1 MAGSRMGELLGE
13 LYQQLWTAFGP
24 QGWWP
29 GETPFEVMMG
39 AILTQNTNWR
49 NVAQVI
55 AGLKEE
61 GLLEPGALG
70 EMPEGELA
78 QRIRPAG
85 YFNIKARRVKN
96 FLDFFSQRFHH
107 SLEEMAGVD
116 LASLRAAL
124 LTVKGIGPETA
135 DSILLYALHKPTFVV
150 DAYTHRVLSRHYLAP
165 ENCSYEELQGLF
177 MENLP
182 PDVPLYQEFHALL
195 VRVGKEFCRPRP
207 RCPGCPLH
215 EWRISRE

>member
-1 MAGSRMGELLGE
+1 L
-13 LYQQLWTAFGP
+13 
-24 QGWWP
+24 
-29 GETPFEVMMG
+29 G

-61 GLLEPGALG
+61 DLLNPRALG

-96 FLDFFSQRFHH
+96 FLDFFAHRFHN
-107 SLEEMAGVD
+107 SLEEMARED
-116 LASLRAAL
+116 LGNLRAAL

-150 DAYTHRVLSRHYLAP
+150 DAYTYRVLSRHHLAD
-165 ENCSYEELQGLF
+165 EACSYDELQGLF
-177 MENLP
+177 MDNLP
-182 PDVPLYQEFHALL
+182 PEAPLYQEFHALL
-195 VRVGKEFCRPRP
+195 VRLGKEFCRPRP
-207 RCPGCPLH
+207 RCPSCPLH
-215 EWRISRE
+215 EWRISGE

>member
-1 MAGSRMGELLGE
+1 MGELLRE
-13 LYQQLWTAFGP
+13 LYQKLWDAFGP

-29 GETPFEVMMG
+29 GETPFEVIIG

-49 NVAQVI
+49 NVALVLD
-55 AGLKEE
+55 GLKDE
-61 GLLEPGALG
+61 GLLNPRALQ
-70 EMPEGELA
+70 EMPEEELA
-78 QRIRPAG
+78 RRLKPSG
-85 YFNIKARRVKN
+85 YFNVKARRVKN

-107 SLEEMAGVD
+107 SLEEMAGAD
-116 LASLRAAL
+116 LGSLRGVL

-150 DAYTHRVLSRHYLAP
+150 DAYTHRVLSRHDLAP
-165 ENCSYEELQGLF
+165 EACSYEELQALF

-182 PDVPLYQEFHALL
+182 PGVALYQEFHALL
-195 VRVGKEFCRPRP
+195 VRLGKEFCRPRP

-215 EWRISRE
+215 EWRMSRE

>member
-1 MAGSRMGELLGE
+1 MAVSREGDLLRE
-13 LYQQLWTAFGP
+13 LYQKLWDAFGP

-29 GETPFEVMMG
+29 GETPFEVILG
-39 AILTQNTNWR
+39 AILTQNTNWN

-61 GLLEPGALG
+61 GLLDPRALR

-85 YFNIKARRVKN
+85 YFNIKASRVKN
-96 FLDFFSQRFHH
+96 FLDFFACHFHD
-107 SLEEMAGVD
+107 SLEKMAGED
-116 LASLRAAL
+116 LGSLRAAL

-135 DSILLYALHKPTFVV
+135 DSILLYALHRPTFVV
-150 DAYTHRVLSRHYLAP
+150 DAYTYRVLSRHQLAP
-165 ENCSYEELQGLF
+165 EACSYDELQGLF

-182 PDVPLYQEFHALL
+182 PEVPLYQEFHALL

-207 RCPGCPLH
+207 RCPSCPLH
-215 EWRISRE
+215 EWLISGK